1 MVKRKR
7 AGSCSG
13 HEENRSEDGI
23 MTSDTRGNDDVKVN
37 SESNQAVQELSSSQC
52 VSNTRSRTQNSTRI
66 TNTVQNT
73 DNSKEESGISPDKIS
88 RSCALGQRTS
98 NRISKRPKRDS
109 SPPATQTQLATK
121 KNVSK
126 QTIQQDQ
133 LKTRRT
139 WELWSVEDKNAFFEA
154 LCEYGKDFE
163 SIQSYIAQRSRKKGV
178 PPNMIKNKDQ
188 VRHFYY
194 RTWHKISKYL
204 DIGDDVKKQTQE
216 LYGLINYAELRKK
229 IGGCLSE
236 KNRQQLN
243 ELVFNGVTFIKYRG
257 KKLRLKTPVCRALK
271 KLNNVEETKE
281 PEIQKIPKEVLVE
294 FRPRNNAAW
303 LHVQSLAQNPRVR
316 AKLSLQRHL
325 KTVFE
330 YLQKRWKPH
339 RLRQKEQVL
348 SGITNSSVSSTLEP
362 LPLLHIRPRQNA
374 NISFVKISPSDVTTS
389 IDVCL
394 ENYKKNIVIDN
405 IGEKESLKKN
415 KTPGRV
421 KNKSEVKSV
430 TTTVNKDQ
438 TKISNSDKTAKLD
451 KLNEEEKYTIHNTNN
466 SLPGNNEKEE
476 NPAFEAQRSLNLLK
490 GMLNSIN
497 ENSPVKNCSEH
508 VPQNEDGNNNKS
520 NEAIDKNCKS
530 IEQIYLNAQ
539 KDSNNLTLGQLLSLA
554 SADKTDE
561 HIEDKEEKTA
571 TSNENDITINN
582 ISHVSKNQ
590 SDCETINSFAKEK
603 IEMIRKG
610 WTEETIGM
618 LTVGELYLMLGSPEK
633 IVLEYD
639 WDKPVNEDK
648 TSTNDAKNEAVL
660 SENVR
665 KLQNLTLVL
674 QKLLQVASTTF
685 NDFKAKQQEPLSPTC
700 RNNNRSSNANSSGKP
715 NTSRNSTRSPNI
727 RSGVRGNQTGNIKNS
742 GQKCAESNLETS
754 NNCQSAMKNIGEN
767 ISNINQASKQ
777 SSNENIQTDKH
788 VFVVPVGTAPRT
800 VKQPVIASPDDI
812 REQLDKFIPTLRRG
826 GSRMRS
832 RKPLVVQRPLLPRG
846 GIGPL
851 DGPQPMTVVHL
862 VPSTSQ
868 ITPITAVIP
877 STTNRN
883 AGSNKVVLPQTKK
896 VVKLLP
902 TGTPVNMQP
911 IPVPI
916 LKTVGNNSGSVVLP
930 ANNIST
936 AQIVVSTSTVA
947 PTLATTASNVTTTQQ
962 HATSNLSTILSTSE
976 STTVSHEASN
986 KALNNTQISTVVSCT
1001 SSSVTI
1007 QHVPLD
1013 VLSTAKNP
1021 SLSNICITTT
1031 CSSSPPQISIPEST
1045 TSPTP
1050 SSPPDISSFL
1060 DISLSEANL
1069 PTESIPEPG
1078 SGHLLGFTENSDS
1091 SLSAAFGLPSSLS
1104 SNKLG
1109 KNIGSTQTCISS
1121 CLSRDPVVA
1130 ARHTTPPQSPPS
1142 SSHFRICSPVPENH
1156 WLNGESAD
1164 FSLSSLL
1171 NTLESP
1177 CKPTPV
1183 VPSMNITT
1191 DSSNLDPI
1199 ARLAPDVDTQ
1209 LQCLMNESSVDYVAK
1224 FADLAAQIASTSSA
1238 ETKST

>member
-1 MVKRKR
+1 
-7 AGSCSG
+7 
-13 HEENRSEDGI
+13 
-23 MTSDTRGNDDVKVN
+23 MTSDIRGNDDVKVN
-37 SESNQAVQELSSSQC
+37 SEPNQAGQELSSSQC
-52 VSNTRSRTQNSTRI
+52 VSNTRSRTQNSTRV
-66 TNTVQNT
+66 TNIVQNT

-88 RSCALGQRTS
+88 RSCTLGQRTS

-109 SPPATQTQLATK
+109 SPPATQTQLAAK

-257 KKLRLKTPVCRALK
+257 KKLRIKTPVCRALK
-271 KLNNVEETKE
+271 KLNNVEDTKE
-281 PEIQKIPKEVLVE
+281 PEIQKMPKEVVVE
-294 FRPRNNAAW
+294 FRPHNNAAW

-330 YLQKRWKPH
+330 YLQKRWKPY
-339 RLRQKEQVL
+339 RLRQKEQIL
-348 SGITNSSVSSTLEP
+348 SGVTNSSVLTSTEQM
-362 LPLLHIRPRQNA
+362 PLLHIRPRQNA

-389 IDVCL
+389 GDVCL
-394 ENYKKNIVIDN
+394 ENYKKNIAVDN
-405 IGEKESLKKN
+405 VGEKESLKKN
-415 KTPGRV
+415 KTPGRL
-421 KNKSEVKSV
+421 KNKSDLKLASLP
-430 TTTVNKDQ
+430 VNKEHVK
-438 TKISNSDKTAKLD
+438 TNNSDKMVKLD
-451 KLNEEEKYTIHNTNN
+451 KSNEEEKPSIYNTNN
-466 SLPGNNEKEE
+466 NVPEKNAQEE

-490 GMLNSIN
+490 GMLNSMN
-497 ENSPVKNCSEH
+497 ENSSVKNCNEQVSH
-508 VPQNEDGNNNKS
+508 NEDGNNIKI

-539 KDSNNLTLGQLLSLA
+539 KDANNLTLGQLLSLA
-554 SADKTDE
+554 SSNKTE
-561 HIEDKEEKTA
+561 ENVEEKEDKTA
-571 TSNENDITINN
+571 TTSESDVPVNN
-582 ISHVSKNQ
+582 INHVPKNQ
-590 SDCETINSFAKEK
+590 NHCEANNILTEEK
-603 IEMIRKG
+603 IDTIRKG
-610 WTEETIGM
+610 WTEQTIGM

-639 WDKPVNEDK
+639 WEQPAADEK
-648 TSTNDAKNEAVL
+648 TLTDAKNENVL
-660 SENVR
+660 SENVQ

-674 QKLLQVASTTF
+674 QKLLQMASTTF
-685 NDFKAKQQEPLSPTC
+685 NDFKTKQQEPLSPTC
-700 RNNNRSSNANSSGKP
+700 RNNNRSTNANSAGKP
-715 NTSRNSTRSPNI
+715 NTSRNSTRNPNI
-727 RSGVRGNQTGNIKNS
+727 RSGVRGNQTSNIKNAS
-742 GQKCAESNLETS
+742 QKCSEQNLETT
-754 NNCQSAMKNIGEN
+754 NNCQSAIKTMGDNIT
-767 ISNINQASKQ
+767 NINQTSK
-777 SSNENIQTDKH
+777 SSANDNIQADKH

-851 DGPQPMTVVHL
+851 DGSQPMTVVHL
-862 VPSTSQ
+862 VPSSSQ

-877 STTNRN
+877 STANRG
-883 AGSNKVVLPQTKK
+883 AGSNKVVLPQPKK

-916 LKTVGNNSGSVVLP
+916 LKTVGNNSGNVVLP

-936 AQIVVSTSTVA
+936 AQIVVSTSTVV
-947 PTLATTASNVTTTQQ
+947 PTLATTASNVTTSVQ
-962 HATSNLSTILSTSE
+962 HVTSDLATILSTSE
-976 STTVSHEASN
+976 STAASHETTNKTLSN
-986 KALNNTQISTVVSCT
+986 SPISTIVSST

-1031 CSSSPPQISIPEST
+1031 CSSSPPQISIPENTS
-1045 TSPTP
+1045 SPTP
-1050 SSPPDISSFL
+1050 TSPPDISSLL

-1069 PTESIPEPG
+1069 QTESIPEPG
-1078 SGHLLGFTENSDS
+1078 SGHLLGFNENSDS

-1104 SNKLG
+1104 SNKIE

-1130 ARHTTPPQSPPS
+1130 ARQSTPPQSPPS

-1183 VPSMNITT
+1183 VPSINITT